1 MIKLVEVCKKHF
13 SLEDGFTLR
22 EIVVNP
28 EHVVFL
34 REDIDTKEE
43 FNRVRVRNESKTK
56 GLHPNS
62 SFVKLVINKG
72 SMGVE
77 MTVVG
82 NVSEIHGKINSSRKL
97 LKG

>member
-13 SLEDGFTLR
+13 SMEEGFYLR

-34 REDIDTKEE
+34 REDNDTKEE
-43 FNRVRVRNESKTK
+43 FNRINVRNEAKAK
-56 GLHPNS
+56 GLHAES
-62 SFVKLVINKG
+62 SFTTIVINKG

-77 MTVVG
+77 MTVMG
-82 NVSEIHGKINSSRKL
+82 TVSEIHGKVNNSRKL

>member
-13 SLEDGFTLR
+13 SMEEGFYLR
-22 EIVVNP
+22 EIVVKP

-34 REDIDTKEE
+34 REDNDTKEE
-43 FNRVRVRNESKTK
+43 FNRMNTRNESKAN
-56 GLHPNS
+56 GLHEKS
-62 SFVKLVINKG
+62 SFTKIVINKG

-77 MTVVG
+77 MTVMG
-82 NVSEIHGKINSSRKL
+82 TVSEIHGKVNNSRKL

>member
-13 SLEDGFTLR
+13 SLEEGFYLR

-34 REDIDTKEE
+34 REDNDTKEE
-43 FNRVRVRNESKTK
+43 FGRIKNRSEERTK
-56 GLHPNS
+56 GLHVES
-62 SFVKLVINKG
+62 SFTKIVINKG

-77 MTVVG
+77 MTVMG
-82 NVSEIHGKINSSRKL
+82 TVSEVHGKVNNSRKL

>member
-13 SLEDGFTLR
+13 SLEEGFYLR

-34 REDIDTKEE
+34 REDNDTKEE
-43 FNRVRVRNESKTK
+43 FRRIKNRSEERTN
-56 GLHPNS
+56 GLHAKS
-62 SFVKLVINKG
+62 SFTKIVINKG

-77 MTVVG
+77 MTVMG
-82 NVSEIHGKINSSRKL
+82 TVSEIHGKVNNSRKL